1 MKQKRK
7 KITVSMLH
15 PLNHLNLPQPRF
27 PPSPP
32 PPQTYVFLNAI
43 NDSKLF
49 ACEHGFRLIGLSEAI
64 KYPFLGRRFFPRYES
79 ARQTVL

>member
-1 MKQKRK
+1 MGGGEEK
-7 KITVSMLH
+7 KNHCKHVVSTE
-15 PLNHLNLPQPRF
+15 PLK
-27 PPSPP
+27 PSPTPP

>member
-1 MKQKRK
+1 
-7 KITVSMLH
+7 MLH
-15 PLNHLNLPQPRF
+15 PLNHLNLPQPHF

-79 ARQTVL
+79 ARQTVLWVGLSTN

>member
-1 MKQKRK
+1 MW
-7 KITVSMLH
+7 H
-15 PLNHLNLPQPRF
+15 PLNHLNLPQPCF

-32 PPQTYVFLNAI
+32 PPQTYVGLFLNAII